1 MLMSEIS
8 AKKLKI
14 ENDKYKLKNKKEKYN
29 KNVIN
34 RFIATVKSCQ
44 TNNTKDK

>member
-1 MLMSEIS
+1 MS
-8 AKKLKI
+8 AKKLKT

-29 KNVIN
+29 KKVIN
-34 RFIATVKSCQ
+34 KFIATVKSYQ